1 MRNLKTAFIASATTM
16 LLAVSGQSL
25 AGSGEI
31 KHGMADLN
39 GDGMVTTDELLTYV
53 ELNFMKMD
61 KNNDHML
68 DAKEWEDIFD
78 RDHS

>member
-1 MRNLKTAFIASATTM
+1 MKKLTTIGATVISAFLMTTSTQG
-16 LLAVSGQSL
+16 LA
-25 AGSGEI
+25 AGKI
-31 KHGMADLN
+31 KHNMADLN
-39 GDGMVTTDELLTYV
+39 GDGMVTTDELVTYV

-68 DAKEWEDIFD
+68 DEKEWEDIFD